1 MMKSWSNG
9 SFGDLTQPSMS
20 QGMRGEEWM
29 GSPERFR
36 SPREGALRGG
46 VPLVGEELDL
56 KGGKLVDLLARCEAA
71 GVCRLERRQ
80 GANGHPPLL
89 FVHNI
94 TTRKEGK
101 TRKVVRADGS
111 GGGRMASGGSRSR

>member
-9 SFGDLTQPSMS
+9 SFGDLTQPSMP

-29 GSPERFR
+29 GSPERFC

-56 KGGKLVDLLARCEAA
+56 KGGKLVDLLARCETA
-71 GVCRLERRQ
+71 GVCCLERRQ
-80 GANGHPPLL
+80 GANGHPTLL

-101 TRKVVRADGS
+101 ARKACRS
-111 GGGRMASGGSRSR
+111 GRMAKLSG